1 MATDFASEFKLYE
14 SLFSLKESVATDDH
28 FEVGDEFEYI
38 NEYDTEVKVKVIDT
52 DGKVLTTEETFK
64 DNDGKENTIKQTSKI
79 TVDGSGVECIVRT
92 DRNGKPGYLY
102 PPIHGGQPKF
112 DLEEE

>member
-1 MATDFASEFKLYE
+1 MATDFAGEFKLYE
-14 SLFSLKESVATDDH
+14 SLFSLKESVATDDR

-38 NEYDTEVKVKVIDT
+38 NEYDTDVKIKVT
-52 DGKVLTTEETFK
+52 GVDGKVLSTEETFK
-64 DNDGKENTIKQTSKI
+64 VQGGKEETVKKTSRI
-79 TVDGSGVECIVRT
+79 TCDASGKECIVRQ

-102 PPIHGGQPKF
+102 PPAHGGQPEF